1 MSQGALPT
9 DRVAKFLGQKGV
21 GPMPAWGDQPV
32 KSVPK
37 KKAQERAKAAEAAA
51 G

>member
-1 MSQGALPT
+1 
-9 DRVAKFLGQKGV
+9 
-21 GPMPAWGDQPV
+21 MPCWGEQPV
-32 KSVPK
+32 KSAPK